1 MKIEGGHGIVAFH
14 QERFNKP
21 TTQICTAEKSS
32 VGFGWIDMRYVNN
45 FCISCIRSPEK
56 DLVMRNKNLMEGKTL
71 HSLSCPHP
79 HKPILIDASRN
90 DSCTL
95 QGF

>member
-1 MKIEGGHGIVAFH
+1 
-14 QERFNKP
+14 
-21 TTQICTAEKSS
+21 
-32 VGFGWIDMRYVNN
+32 MRYLNN

-56 DLVMRNKNLMEGKTL
+56 DMVMRNKNLMEGKTL

-90 DSCTL
+90 DSMHTARLLRMTL
-95 QGF
+95 